1 MISNPQI
8 EKMYQFIMENGGK
21 AAKISG
27 AGGGGFMMIVCDPK
41 HRFELVEKLKN
52 TDGRVMVTSFTER
65 GTQAWTLY

>member
-1 MISNPQI
+1 
-8 EKMYQFIMENGGK
+8 MENGGK

-27 AGGGGFMMIVCDPK
+27 AGGGGFMMIVCDPTK
-41 HRFELVEKLKN
+41 RFDLVEKLKK